1 MLLTDRQIS
10 KFRQAFGNNSSA
22 NIKISKTQLSQIVQ
36 SGGFLGRLIRPLPKT
51 GLSSMKNVLKSFSK
65 SVLISLGLAAA
76 AAAIAGIHTFLDQ
89 RQQHW
94 QS

>member
-22 NIKISKTQLSQIVQ
+22 NIKLSKTQLSQIVQ

-51 GLSSMKNVLKSFSK
+51 RLSSMKNALKPFSK

-89 RQQHW
+89 RQQH
-94 QS
+94 

>member
-22 NIKISKTQLSQIVQ
+22 NIKLSKTQLSQIVQ
-36 SGGFLGRLIRPLPKT
+36 SRGFLGRLIRPLPKT
-51 GLSSMKNVLKSFSK
+51 GLSSMKNVLKPFSK
-65 SVLISLGLAAA
+65 SVLISLGLEAA

-89 RQQHW
+89 RQQH
-94 QS
+94 

>member
-22 NIKISKTQLSQIVQ
+22 NIKLSKTQLSQIVQ
-36 SGGFLGRLIRPLPKT
+36 SGGFLGRLIRPLPK
-51 GLSSMKNVLKSFSK
+51 NVLKPFSK